1 MDTIQ
6 KIWEARETEQKP
18 SYRQHLGAS
27 LIGRACERAI
37 WKTWRWVT
45 IERHS
50 GRLLRLFETGHL
62 AEARIVSDL
71 RLTGATVYDHDPETG
86 QQFNLR
92 DESGHFG
99 GSMDGVAIG
108 VLEAPEIW
116 HVLEFKTHN
125 QKSFDKLRKDG
136 VKVSKPE
143 HYAQMQTYMMLSS
156 IEWAVY
162 LAVCKND
169 DDLYFER
176 VSYDADY
183 AALLLDKAHRIIG
196 AASPPERISSDPA
209 WHECRFCA
217 HHATCHGEKLPEMN
231 CRTCIFSSPIED
243 GSWRCEKR
251 NCVIPYDLQIKGCLE
266 HLFLPQLVAGE
277 QVDADPEGRWV
288 EYKTRNGN
296 VWRNGTGL
304 H

>member
-1 MDTIQ
+1 MATIQ
-6 KIWEARETEQKP
+6 KIWAAREAEQKP

-27 LIGRACERAI
+27 LIGRACERSI
-37 WKTWRWVT
+37 WLTWRWVT

-62 AEARIVSDL
+62 AEARIVDDL
-71 RLTGATVYDHDPETG
+71 RCTGATVYDHDIETG

-99 GSMDGVAIG
+99 GSMDGVAVGI
-108 VLEAPEIW
+108 VEEPEIW

-125 QKSFDKLRKDG
+125 QKSFDKLKKDG

-143 HYAQMQTYMMLSS
+143 HYAQMQTYMMLSGMS
-156 IEWAVY
+156 HAVY

-176 VSYDADY
+176 VAYNEDF

-196 AASPPERISSDPA
+196 AASPPARISDDPA
-209 WHECRFCA
+209 WFECRFCS
-217 HHATCHGEKLPEMN
+217 HHAVCHGEKKPEIN
-231 CRTCIFSSPIED
+231 CRTCLFSSAIEN
-243 GSWRCEKR
+243 GQWHCMRH
-251 NCVIPYDLQIKGCLE
+251 NAVLPYDKQIKGCLE
-266 HLFLPQLVAGE
+266 HLYVPALVAGE
-277 QVDADPEGRWV
+277 QVNVDPGGKWV
-288 EYKTRNGN
+288 DYLMKDGE
-296 VWRNGTGL
+296 VWRNVGVPY
-304 H
+304 